1 MAGFLIIAVI
11 AGIGII
17 MTVGWV
23 VCVALGIRRDDRRHL
38 AMTAA
43 GQDSPP
49 VSRLARHSTG
59 LHWA

>member
-1 MAGFLIIAVI
+1 MAGFVAIAVI
-11 AGIGII
+11 AAVGII
-17 MTVGWV
+17 VTIGWV
-23 VCVALGIRRDDRRHL
+23 GCVSLGIRRDDRHHL

-59 LHWA
+59 LHRD